1 MEGSHLRRRSRYLLA
16 LSILLAGPLL
26 LCWLPRA
33 EPLVG
38 GPDLSQLPALQTGD
52 WLFRLGHSADSRLV
66 QQMGGGD
73 YSHIGMVVA
82 TAPRVLVVHAT
93 TDDDPQRLNQVLIS
107 TLEDFLQPALAR
119 HFAIARPGFLS
130 AHQKQAAA
138 QALVDAV
145 GAPFVLEVRDQ
156 PHRYCTTLLAEAIQA
171 QDPAFEPAWTRLDN
185 PLYHGDLLFPSA
197 FADYPGITW
206 LYRF

>member
-1 MEGSHLRRRSRYLLA
+1 MEGPHLRRRSRVLLA
-16 LSILLAGPLL
+16 CAFLLAGLVL
-26 LCWLPRA
+26 LCCLPRPQPVVA
-33 EPLVG
+33 
-38 GPDLSQLPALQTGD
+38 GPDLSLLPALQTGD

-82 TAPRVLVVHAT
+82 TEPRVLVVHAT

-107 TLEDFLQPALAR
+107 TLEDFLQPGLAR
-119 HFAIARPGFLS
+119 HFAIARPGFLN
-130 AHQKQAAA
+130 AQQKQAAA

-145 GAPFVLEVRDQ
+145 GAPFVLEVRSQ

-171 QDPAFEPAWTRLDN
+171 QDPGFEPVWTRLDN
-185 PLYHGDLLFPSA
+185 PFYRGDLLFPRA
-197 FADYPGITW
+197 FADYPGVAW

>member
-1 MEGSHLRRRSRYLLA
+1 M
-16 LSILLAGPLL
+16 LAGLVVL
-26 LCWLPRA
+26 WCSTKA
-33 EPLVG
+33 EPVVSG

-66 QQMGGGD
+66 HQLSDGD

-82 TAPRVLVVHAT
+82 TEPQVLVVHAT

-119 HFAIARPGFLS
+119 HFAIARPEFLN
-130 AHQKQAAA
+130 ADQKQAAA
-138 QALVDAV
+138 RMLHDTI
-145 GAPFVLEVRDQ
+145 GAPFVLDVRSQ
-156 PHRYCTTLLAEAIQA
+156 PHRYCTTLLAEAIKTQA
-171 QDPAFEPAWTRLDN
+171 ADFEPAWTRLDN
-185 PLYHGDLLFPSA
+185 PLYRGDVLFPSA
-197 FADYPGITW
+197 FADYPGVAW

>member
-1 MEGSHLRRRSRYLLA
+1 MRVLLA
-16 LSILLAGPLL
+16 FAFLLAGFVL
-26 LCWLPRA
+26 LCCLSRS
-33 EPLVG
+33 ESVVS

-82 TAPRVLVVHAT
+82 TEPLVLVVHAT

-119 HFAIARPGFLS
+119 HFAIARPDFLS
-130 AHQKQAAA
+130 ARQKQAAA
-138 QALVDAV
+138 KMLVDV
-145 GAPFVLEVRDQ
+145 IGAPFLLDVRSE
-156 PHRYCTTLLAEAIQA
+156 PHRYCTTLIAEAIKA
-171 QDPAFEPAWTRLDN
+171 QDPDFEPVWTRLDN

-197 FADYPGITW
+197 FAAYPGVAWI
-206 LYRF
+206 YRF

>member
-1 MEGSHLRRRSRYLLA
+1 MEGPHLRHRSRYLLA
-16 LSILLAGPLL
+16 LSVLLAGLLL
-26 LCWLPRA
+26 LCWWPKT
-33 EPLVG
+33 EPLAS
-38 GPDLSQLPALQTGD
+38 GPDLGQLPALQTGD

-82 TAPRVLVVHAT
+82 TEPRVLVVHAT

-138 QALVDAV
+138 QALIDSV
-145 GAPFVLEVRDQ
+145 GAPFELAVRDQ
-156 PHRYCTTLLAEAIQA
+156 PHRYCTTLLAEAIKA
-171 QDPAFEPAWTRLDN
+171 QDPGFEPAWTRLDN
-185 PLYHGDLLFPSA
+185 PFYRGDVLFPRA
-197 FADYPGITW
+197 FADYPGVAW

>member
-16 LSILLAGPLL
+16 LSIPLAGLLL
-26 LCWLPRA
+26 LCWLPKA
-33 EPLVG
+33 EPVVT
-38 GPDLSQLPALQTGD
+38 GPDLSQLPALQAGD

-82 TAPRVLVVHAT
+82 TEPRVLVVHAT

-119 HFAIARPGFLS
+119 HFAIARPGFMS
-130 AHQKQAAA
+130 VHQKQAAA
-138 QALVDAV
+138 HALVEAI
-145 GAPFVLEVRDQ
+145 GAPFVLEVRSQ
-156 PHRYCTTLLAEAIQA
+156 PHRYCTTLLAEAIKA
-171 QDPAFEPAWTRLDN
+171 QDPAFEPVWTRLDN
-185 PLYHGDLLFPSA
+185 PFYRGDLLFPRA
-197 FADYPGITW
+197 FADYPGVEW

>member
-1 MEGSHLRRRSRYLLA
+1 MEGSYLSHRSRYLLA
-16 LSILLAGPLL
+16 LSILLAGLML
-26 LCWLPRA
+26 LCWLPKA
-33 EPLVG
+33 QPVPS

-82 TAPRVLVVHAT
+82 TEPRVLVVHAT

-119 HFAIARPGFLS
+119 HFAIARPEFLNP
-130 AHQKQAAA
+130 HQKQAAA

-145 GAPFVLEVRDQ
+145 GAPFVLEVSSQ
-156 PHRYCTTLLAEAIQA
+156 PHRYCTTLLAEAIKS
-171 QDPAFEPAWTRLDN
+171 QDPDFEPVWTRLDN
-185 PLYHGDLLFPSA
+185 PFYRGDLLFPRA
-197 FADYPGITW
+197 FADYPGIAW